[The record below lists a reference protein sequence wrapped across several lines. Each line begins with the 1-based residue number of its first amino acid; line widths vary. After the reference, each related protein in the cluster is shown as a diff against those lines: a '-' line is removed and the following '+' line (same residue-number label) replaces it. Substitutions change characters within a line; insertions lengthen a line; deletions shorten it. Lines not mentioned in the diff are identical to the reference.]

1 MSKKPETL
9 TGHELKR
16 LHDAIKAY
24 TVDNG
29 IFDLTGE
36 EVRYLYGIP
45 RTTYYRWR
53 NTSYYMI
60 VKDSAQEAEKRGQ
73 RLTLDKVEGIAQAL
87 KKAGVLETYGASREE
102 EGE

>member
-9 TGHELKR
+9 TGHELNR

-24 TVDNG
+24 IVDNG
-29 IFDLTGE
+29 IFDFTGE
-36 EVRYLYGIP
+36 EVRYLFGIP

-60 VKDSAQEAEKRGQ
+60 VKESAREAEKRGQ
-73 RLTLDKVEGIAQAL
+73 RLTLDKVEEIALGL
-87 KKAGVLETYGASREE
+87 KKAGVLETYGTSREE